1 MVLSVIKSKGII
13 QSPPRLKK
21 HNTWAQVISGR
32 STRLS
37 SSLVE
42 PLTNS
47 SQNNTPN
54 GEPGN
59 LTTSA
64 DQVTPVDHFSNKIVR
79 PYMKGFFAHSI
90 LIDITN
96 VKEDRLLFL
105 KEFKAFCN
113 EGKDLYAVSDKIRN
127 DYGRQY
133 AEVKVS
139 PLFYKNF
146 SESPEFILP
155 SFTNSFS
162 AYASLSS
169 SDRIIK
175 VSFTNLPQEYGRL
188 DGGLDQLRSDM
199 ITNLERFGTIL
210 DSGLAVG
217 TTGVYAGYGYAVLVV
232 PENHQHE
239 LTHSLNWSFHPLDY
253 THLSG
258 NVFLKEQD
266 YVNVFATWASMP
278 PFCRYCHSDK
288 HALLECEL
296 RMKATICRLCNV
308 AGHIAKYCP
317 RKNTSNSSTN
327 SLAKKPRKLPQPSTT
342 TPPVIHEPVDNREV
356 HTTPDQAPTSSVP
369 SLAVPPT
376 HTDNHNNEGSNAT
389 VSNEVGIITPYVSN
403 TPLVKTRL
411 TRASTAKEI
420 IPGSSQSKFATQ
432 SLGIS
437 GKSCKSC
444 GNKDHERSNS
454 NKCPNNKK
462 NSLKNLQNTV
472 ENENLSN
479 TTSSTETTGG
489 GADDAM
495 DLDDTNSSSQTDLA
509 ANSGVAD
516 TSFTNSGP
524 AAVDNN
530 NNNNL

>member
-1 MVLSVIKSKGII
+1 
-13 QSPPRLKK
+13 
-21 HNTWAQVISGR
+21 
-32 STRLS
+32 
-37 SSLVE
+37 
-42 PLTNS
+42 
-47 SQNNTPN
+47 
-54 GEPGN
+54 
-59 LTTSA
+59 
-64 DQVTPVDHFSNKIVR
+64 FSNKIVR
-79 PYMKGFFAHSI
+79 PYMKGFFTHSI

-146 SESPEFILP
+146 SDSPEFTLP
-155 SFTNSFS
+155 SFSDSFF

-175 VSFTNLPQEYGRL
+175 VSFTNLPQEYGRP

-239 LTHSLNWSFHPLDY
+239 LTHSLNWSFYPLDY
-253 THLSG
+253 TQLSG

-266 YVNVFATWASMP
+266 SVNVFATWASMP

-327 SLAKKPRKLPQPSTT
+327 SLAKKPRKMP
-342 TPPVIHEPVDNREV
+342 
-356 HTTPDQAPTSSVP
+356 
-369 SLAVPPT
+369 
-376 HTDNHNNEGSNAT
+376 
-389 VSNEVGIITPYVSN
+389 
-403 TPLVKTRL
+403 
-411 TRASTAKEI
+411 
-420 IPGSSQSKFATQ
+420 
-432 SLGIS
+432 
-437 GKSCKSC
+437 
-444 GNKDHERSNS
+444 
-454 NKCPNNKK
+454 
-462 NSLKNLQNTV
+462 
-472 ENENLSN
+472 
-479 TTSSTETTGG
+479 
-489 GADDAM
+489 
-495 DLDDTNSSSQTDLA
+495 
-509 ANSGVAD
+509 
-516 TSFTNSGP
+516 
-524 AAVDNN
+524 
-530 NNNNL
+530 